1 MADTKTSAPSS
12 DGEPVAL
19 KGKSVVPGTVFAPVT
34 WVTDRPELPGP
45 DKTVAE
51 GERESEFEAF
61 TRAVDTVSGRLSA
74 RAATVEG
81 NARQVLEA
89 TVAIAK
95 DRAWAKKVRKSVNA
109 GQTNV
114 YAVKQATDDFVEM
127 FLKAGGVMA
136 ERVTDLMD
144 VRDRVI
150 AELRGEPE
158 PGIPDVDSPHV
169 LFADDL
175 APADTA
181 TLDPE
186 LIVAVVTE
194 KGGATSHTAIIARQ
208 LDIPCIVAIG
218 SNLRS
223 IAAETEVLV
232 DAAMGTVETGVDP
245 ADVEKRVTAAAE
257 LASKVRGWHGPA
269 ETADGHRVQL
279 LANVQDGAAARQAA
293 ESVAEGIG
301 LFRTELG
308 FLSETTE
315 PSVEEQA
322 DRYAEVLSAFP
333 EGKVVIRTL
342 DAGSDKPV
350 PYVMA
355 ESEENPALGVRGL
368 RIARTNQELL
378 ERQLDGIALALKKS
392 GREESSAQTWV
403 MAPMVA
409 TVYEAQWFAALCHER
424 GLVAGAM
431 IEVPAAALMAD
442 KMMPYLD
449 FVSIGTNDLTQYTMA
464 ADRMSASLAHLTD
477 PWQPAVLRLV
487 HTTCRAGAVT
497 RTAVGVCGEAAADP
511 MLACVLAG
519 LGVTSLSA
527 APPALAAV
535 GAQLGEIDFA
545 VCREMAAAA
554 LDADG
559 AEEAKT
565 AAAAVLGL

>member
-1 MADTKTSAPSS
+1 MADTNPPAAPS
-12 DGEPVAL
+12 DGEPVVL

-45 DKTVAE
+45 DKTVGDADREAE
-51 GERESEFEAF
+51 YQAF
-61 TRAVDTVSGRLSA
+61 VDAVDTVSERLTS
-74 RAATVEG
+74 RAQTVEG

-95 DRAWAKKVRKSVNA
+95 DRAWAKKVKKSVNG
-109 GQTNV
+109 GQTNL
-114 YAVKQATDDFVEM
+114 YAVRQATDDFVEM

-158 PGIPDVDSPHV
+158 PGIPDVDTPHI

-186 LIVAVVTE
+186 LIIAVVTE

-208 LDIPCIVAIG
+208 LDLPCIVAVG
-218 SNLRS
+218 SNLRGVS
-223 IAAETEVLV
+223 AGTEVLV
-232 DAAMGTVETGVDP
+232 DGAAGTVETGVDP
-245 ADVEKRVTAAAE
+245 AEVEKRVTAAAE

-269 ETADGHRVQL
+269 QTADGHRVQL

-322 DRYAEVLSAFP
+322 RRYAEVLSAFP

-355 ESEENPALGVRGL
+355 ETEENPALGVRGL
-368 RIARTNQELL
+368 RIARTNQKLL
-378 ERQLDGIALALKKS
+378 ERQLDGIALALKLS
-392 GREESSAQTWV
+392 GREDSAAQTWV

-409 TVYEAQWFAALCHER
+409 TVYEAKWFAELCHER

-497 RTAVGVCGEAAADP
+497 KTAVGVCGEAAADP
-511 MLACVLAG
+511 VLGCVLAG

-527 APPALAAV
+527 APPAL
-535 GAQLGEIDFA
+535 
-545 VCREMAAAA
+545 
-554 LDADG
+554 
-559 AEEAKT
+559 
-565 AAAAVLGL
+565 

>member
-1 MADTKTSAPSS
+1 MADTNSSADPST
-12 DGEPVAL
+12 GGPVVL

-45 DKTVAE
+45 DKTVDEAN
-51 GERESEFEAF
+51 REAEFEAF
-61 TRAVDTVSGRLSA
+61 TQAVDTVAGRLTE

-89 TVAIAK
+89 TVTIAR
-95 DRAWAKKVRKSVNA
+95 DRAWAKKVRKSING
-109 GQTNV
+109 GQTNL
-114 YAVKQATDDFVEM
+114 YAVRQATDDFVEM

-158 PGIPDVDSPHV
+158 PGIPEVETPHV

-186 LIVAVVTE
+186 IIVAVVTE

-208 LDIPCIVAIG
+208 LDIPCVVAVG
-218 SNLRS
+218 STLTTIS
-223 IAAETEVLV
+223 AGTEVLV
-232 DAAMGTVETGVDP
+232 DAGAGTVETGADS
-245 ADVEKRVTAAAE
+245 ADVEQRVAAAAA
-257 LASKVRGWHGPA
+257 LAEKVRGWKGPA
-269 ETADGHRVQL
+269 QTADGHRVQL
-279 LANVQDGAAARQAA
+279 LANVQDGDAARQAA
-293 ESVAEGIG
+293 ESVAEGVG

-315 PSVEEQA
+315 PTVEEQA
-322 DRYAEVLSAFP
+322 DRYAEVLGAFP

-350 PYVMA
+350 PFVMA
-355 ESEENPALGVRGL
+355 EEEENPALGVRGL
-368 RIARTNQELL
+368 RIARTNEALL
-378 ERQLDGIALALKKS
+378 ERQLDGIALALKKC
-392 GREESSAQTWV
+392 GREEDAAKVWV

-409 TVYEAQWFAALCHER
+409 TVYEAQWFAKHCHKR
-424 GLVAGAM
+424 GLTAGAM

-477 PWQPAVLRLV
+477 PWQPSVLRLI

-497 RTAVGVCGEAAADP
+497 KTAVGVCGEAAADP
-511 MLACVLAG
+511 LLGCVLAG

-545 VCREMAAAA
+545 VAREMAAAA
-554 LDADG
+554 LDAEG
-559 AEEAKT
+559 AEEAKA
-565 AAAAVLGL
+565 AAAAVVGL